1 VEDVI
6 ISTSQQNVIDDTL
19 FLYIRREDPTL
30 MQRFIKRLSDIVL
43 SLFGLLLTSPIML
56 IAALAI
62 LLSRNGSVFFR
73 QKRATIGGKVFE
85 IIKFRTMYQEACD
98 AAGQSACADDD
109 RITPL
114 GRLLR
119 KYRIDELPQLFNV
132 LWGDMSIVGPRPE
145 MLENVDRY
153 TQEVPEFEYRNQMKA
168 GLTGMAQID
177 GKYNTSP
184 RDKVILDL
192 FYIENF
198 SLMLDAKMI
207 LRTATVFFR
216 RDSTEGFHTYKSP
229 LCPVMRTR
237 EKKRA
242 AHSEGTASGAEN
254 AVKTPDAANPEN
266 VTPEKA
272 GIGTVGES
280 ADAVAPPLPQA
291 QEQHANIRVA
301 L

>member
-1 VEDVI
+1 
-6 ISTSQQNVIDDTL
+6 
-19 FLYIRREDPTL
+19 
-30 MQRFIKRLSDIVL
+30 
-43 SLFGLLLTSPIML
+43 
-56 IAALAI
+56 
-62 LLSRNGSVFFR
+62 
-73 QKRATIGGKVFE
+73 TIGGKEFE
-85 IIKFRTMYQEACD
+85 IIKFRTMYQGACD
-98 AAGQSACADDD
+98 VAAQSACLNDG
-109 RITPL
+109 RITTV

-132 LWGDMSIVGPRPE
+132 LIGDMSIVGPRPE

-198 SLMLDAKMI
+198 SLMLDTKMI

-216 RDSTEGFHTYKSP
+216 RDSTEGFHLHKNS
-229 LCPVMRTR
+229 LCPVMRTAG
-237 EKKRA
+237 KKTAPYA
-242 AHSEGTASGAEN
+242 AASAGKGEHPERDEGERTAAWVPETGKPEGTTSEDDFAGVRAKPE
-254 AVKTPDAANPEN
+254 AA
-266 VTPEKA
+266 VTPLEA
-272 GIGTVGES
+272 ETREPC
-280 ADAVAPPLPQA
+280 ADS
-291 QEQHANIRVA
+291 RVA